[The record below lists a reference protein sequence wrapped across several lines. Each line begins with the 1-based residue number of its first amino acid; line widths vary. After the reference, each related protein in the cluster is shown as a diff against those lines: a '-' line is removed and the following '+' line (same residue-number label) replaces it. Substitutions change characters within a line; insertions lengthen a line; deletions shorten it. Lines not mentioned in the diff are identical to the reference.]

1 MKNIL
6 PVILLLGLPVR
17 AAAGDAAFT
26 LASVESSALASS
38 KVFKSARDEAEAAA
52 ASAKSARS
60 ALYPKVLLEG
70 QLKYL
75 EVVPFIAMPAAL
87 GGHRPMGDN
96 WNYSAGPAAYWTI
109 FDYGAVKKYYESL
122 RHTAQSKAVGAEH
135 ARRRVLFEARTAY
148 FRLRLALEKVYLI
161 GDNLQLALAQL
172 KDISFSVKAGSRSRL
187 DELMASQEVLARR
200 RDLLKARND
209 ISDALRDLSFI
220 TGAAQDPRPQAPL
233 DARMKDKN
241 YGVIEPAGDYI
252 TADTL
257 ESLLSKFAAYS
268 ASGPD
273 PAGPSIKAFEELAAA
288 YRSAS
293 AGAGAERGPKL
304 QISAKSSLDY
314 PNGPNLYSFNQN
326 TAGLSLSLPLFEGG
340 KSSLKARESS
350 LAADA
355 ALERS
360 VEARNI
366 VERDF
371 YKARDAF
378 MRLDVQQ
385 KINIEAVDRA
395 GEAAELAYGAYKAGG
410 ATYLEVENANLR
422 VLSAKTTVAS
432 ATAEMLYQLAVM
444 ASLAKEG
451 YRP

>member
-6 PVILLLGLPVR
+6 PVVLLLGLSAR
-17 AAAGDAAFT
+17 AAAGDIELT
-26 LASVESSALASS
+26 LASVESSALAGSN
-38 KVFKSARDEAEAAA
+38 VFKSASGEAEVAA
-52 ASAKSARS
+52 ASARSARS
-60 ALYPKVLLEG
+60 ALYPKVVLEG

-75 EVVPFIAMPAAL
+75 EVVPSITMPAAL
-87 GGHRPMGDN
+87 GGPRPMGDN
-96 WNYSAGPAAYWTI
+96 WNYRAGPAAYWTV
-109 FDYGAVKKYYESL
+109 FDHGAVKNYYESL
-122 RHTAQSKAVGAEH
+122 KSAAKSKAVEAEH

-172 KDISFSVKAGSRSRL
+172 KDISLSVKAGSRSRL

-233 DARMKDKN
+233 DARMKGKN
-241 YGVIEPAGDYI
+241 YGEIEPAGDYI

-257 ESLLSKFAAYS
+257 EGLLSRFIAYC
-268 ASGPD
+268 ASVPD
-273 PAGPSIKAFEELAAA
+273 TEGPSIKAFEELAAA
-288 YRSAS
+288 YRAAS
-293 AGAGAERGPKL
+293 AGAGAERGLKL
-304 QISAKSSLDY
+304 QINAKSSLDY

-326 TAGLSLSLPLFEGG
+326 SAGLSLSLPLFEGE

-350 LAADA
+350 LKADA

-360 VEARNI
+360 VEARNTA
-366 VERDF
+366 ERDF

-378 MRLDVQQ
+378 LLLDARQ
-385 KINIEAVDRA
+385 KINIEAVDTA
-395 GEAAELAYGAYKAGG
+395 LEAAELTYGAYKAGG
-410 ATYLEVENANLR
+410 ATYLEVENANLS
-422 VLSAKTTVAS
+422 VLSAKTTSAS

-451 YRP
+451 YKP

>member
-6 PVILLLGLPVR
+6 PVVVMLGLSAR
-17 AAAGDAAFT
+17 AAAGDTELT
-26 LASVESSALASS
+26 LASVEGSALANSN
-38 KVFKSARDEAEAAA
+38 VFKSASNEAEAAA
-52 ASAKSARS
+52 ASARSARS
-60 ALYPKVLLEG
+60 ALYPEVVLEG

-75 EVVPFIAMPAAL
+75 EAVPSIAMPAVL
-87 GGHRPMGDN
+87 GGPRPMGDN
-96 WNYSAGPAAYWTI
+96 WNYSAGPAAYWTV
-109 FDYGAVKKYYESL
+109 FDHGAVKKYYESF
-122 RHTAQSKAVGAEH
+122 RRVAQSKAVEAEY
-135 ARRRVLFEARTAY
+135 ARRRVLFEARSAY

-172 KDISFSVKAGSRSRL
+172 KDISLSVKAGSRSRL
-187 DELMASQEVLARR
+187 DELMAWQEVLARR

-233 DARMKDKN
+233 DARMKGKN
-241 YGVIEPAGDYI
+241 YGEIEPAGDYI

-257 ESLLSKFAAYS
+257 EGLLSRFTAYG

-273 PAGPSIKAFEELAAA
+273 PEGPSIKAFEELAAA
-288 YRSAS
+288 YRAAS
-293 AGAGAERGPKL
+293 AGAGSERGLKL
-304 QISAKSSLDY
+304 QINAKSSLDY

-326 TAGLSLSLPLFEGG
+326 SAGLRLSLPLFEGK
-340 KSSLKARESS
+340 KSSLKAQESS
-350 LAADA
+350 LKADA

-360 VEARNI
+360 VEARKTA
-366 VERDF
+366 ERDF

-378 MRLDVQQ
+378 LLLNARQ
-385 KINIEAVDRA
+385 KINIEAVDA
-395 GEAAELAYGAYKAGG
+395 ASEAAELTYGSYKTGV

-422 VLSAKTTVAS
+422 VLSAKTTAAS

-444 ASLAKEG
+444 ASLA
-451 YRP
+451 R